1 MGSQQNSNNTNSDG
15 NLSSKSSK
23 SKKQLEDPQS
33 KSYLNDS
40 LSYKGIKSEGQ
51 SFVSCESALSVQT
64 NEKSYDSTNTN
75 NTVPYTFEWKE
86 GGEHVYVTGSFC
98 GWKQQLVMSY
108 NSTTGY
114 FEATLP
120 LIKNTYQFK
129 FIVDSNWKCSS
140 YLPTITD
147 QNNNVNNYIDLTN
160 INTANTVD
168 SVNTSNTSNNNNNT
182 ITNTPATITNKAKPR
197 NTITNNTKGKDVPY
211 GTVHPDKMELN
222 SDAPNVPMVYNN
234 TLNLSKRI
242 DNSKVGNKVYL
253 RVEEKNILSENNS
266 FKTLKLPSHVNLN
279 HLGMQCKYHKGFVT
293 VNTTFR
299 VRKKFTSFVYCHPY
313 KK

>member
-33 KSYLNDS
+33 KSCLNDS
-40 LSYKGIKSEGQ
+40 LSYKGVKSEGQ
-51 SFVSCESALSVQT
+51 SFVSCESTLSVQT
-64 NEKSYDSTNTN
+64 NEKSYDNQST

-108 NSTTGY
+108 NSTTVY

-160 INTANTVD
+160 A
-168 SVNTSNTSNNNNNT
+168 NNT
-182 ITNTPATITNKAKPR
+182 ITNDININNNFNNNNNNSNTTSTPATISNKVKHR
-197 NTITNNTKGKDVPY
+197 GNISNNKGKDLPY
-211 GTVHPDKMELN
+211 GNAYPDKMDLN
-222 SDAPNVPMVYNN
+222 SDAPNVPMVYN
-234 TLNLSKRI
+234 TTINLSKRI

-253 RVEEKNILSENNS
+253 RVEEKNTLSENNS

-279 HLGMQCKYHKGFVT
+279 HLGMKCKYHKGFVT

-299 VRKKFTSFVYCHPY
+299 VRNKFTSFVYCHPY